1 LKDPVFGDPASHD
14 LTSNDL
20 PSNDAVSSDL
30 APNDLIS
37 NHLTPA
43 KRLRRRRSWYRRRLR
58 TQRILVAVVIAT
70 VLAGACWQLVP
81 PYLAERSRYESRLA
95 PSSLWTRG
103 NVRNN
108 LALLAGQSEPQKTF
122 PRSQGVYPYSVIPGG
137 VKDSDD
143 LRYAALRYYVV
154 RRHYARF
161 DFAHARLL
169 RATEAREVYLSYRIR
184 DAVYWTRRKV
194 RLHPGELLL
203 TDGKIT
209 ARARCGNQISDTIQP
224 EVSNEEPDV
233 DVMDQP
239 VLAADGAPSLTPRP
253 VLAAPDLPVG
263 SPAPPQVFSGGFIF
277 PYVPFGGAPLGGC
290 PIGDKDKKGI
300 CKPPRHAVTPEPST
314 ILLLA
319 SGLAL
324 IAWRYRRSCRVGA
337 PARCS

>member
-1 LKDPVFGDPASHD
+1 MKDPVFGDPI
-14 LTSNDL
+14 SN
-20 PSNDAVSSDL
+20 DL

-37 NHLTPA
+37 NPIA
-43 KRLRRRRSWYRRRLR
+43 PRKPLRRRRSWYRRRLR
-58 TQRILVAVVIAT
+58 TQRILVAVVVGT
-70 VLAGACWQLVP
+70 LLAGACWQLAP
-81 PYLAERSRYESRLA
+81 SYLSERSRYESRLA

-108 LALLAGQSEPQKTF
+108 LALLAGQSAKSQRSF
-122 PRSQGVYPYSVIPGG
+122 PRIPGVYPYSVIPGG
-137 VKDSDD
+137 VKDSED
-143 LRYAALRYYVV
+143 LRYAALRDYVV

-239 VLAADGAPSLTPRP
+239 VLAVDAAPSLTPRP

-263 SPAPPQVFSGGFIF
+263 SPAPPQTFAGGFIF
-277 PYVPFGGAPLGGC
+277 PYVPFGGPLLGGC
-290 PIGDKDKKGI
+290 AVGDIDKNGV
-300 CKPPRHAVTPEPST
+300 CHHKPPRRTVTPEPST

-324 IAWRYRRSCRVGA
+324 IAWRYRRTLRDVA
-337 PARCS
+337 AA